1 LLYWAIKTVSFLSR
15 VSAASAWK
23 ILFLDNRV
31 KKYIEEEFE
40 LANHKSALKRNRQSQ
55 LRRERNRT
63 NRSKVKTVVKKIEA
77 AIEVD
82 GSVEKAR
89 EALVAAIPVIERA
102 AVKGAFH
109 KRTAAR
115 KISRLTKKVGG
126 FANSK
131 ESAA

>member
-1 LLYWAIKTVSFLSR
+1 M
-15 VSAASAWK
+15 
-23 ILFLDNRV
+23 
-31 KKYIEEEFE
+31 
-40 LANHKSALKRNRQSQ
+40 ANHKSALKRNRQS
-55 LRRERNRT
+55 LVRRERNRM
-63 NRSKVKTVVKKIEA
+63 NRSKVKTAVKKIET
-77 AIEVD
+77 AIEVEE
-82 GSVEKAR
+82 SVEKAR

-115 KISRLTKKVGG
+115 KVSRLTKKVSG